1 MNNTAVKNTG
11 IVLLVALL
19 WVVLFELNMAM
30 FRKLLFSTYAT
41 WIFLPSGLR
50 LISVIIF
57 GWLGVLGL
65 FIGTFITYYLN
76 GFTLGNPLIIATISA
91 VNPYMAVA
99 ACRYLLKID
108 DLFTQLSAGKLLFF
122 SLMSALFNSFFHQ
135 FYLHLRNN
143 EGFANDSFVMFYGDF
158 FGSLIILYLMS
169 LTIKYL
175 KYSYTRST

>member
-1 MNNTAVKNTG
+1 MNNTFAKNTG
-11 IVLLVALL
+11 IVLLVTLL
-19 WVVLFELNMAM
+19 WVLLYQLNMAM
-30 FRKLLFSTYAT
+30 FHKLLFSTYVT
-41 WIFLPSGLR
+41 WIFLPSGIR

-57 GWLGVLGL
+57 GRLGVLGL
-65 FIGTFITYYLN
+65 FIGTLITYYLN
-76 GFTLGNPLIIATISA
+76 GYTLGNPYILATISA
-91 VNPYMAVA
+91 VNPYLAIA

-158 FGSLIILYLMS
+158 FGTLILLYLMS
-169 LTIKYL
+169 IIIKYL
-175 KYSYTRST
+175 KYRQ